1 MYAWNERI
9 TRRRNGKKKEHTPRT
24 NRDVCRKF
32 LKRKERPR
40 PVGRSRS
47 GARLADK
54 SIDLEA
60 YSQQIAEGQPTRE
73 SHLSDSR
80 KVGSRHCQRPN
91 GRLTLPVE
99 DGARVHRRFVGGI
112 LT

>member
-1 MYAWNERI
+1 MA
-9 TRRRNGKKKEHTPRT
+9 TKKEHTPRT
-24 NRDVCRKF
+24 NRDVCRNF

-60 YSQQIAEGQPTRE
+60 YSQQIAHPAFRTGGSTTRE

-99 DGARVHRRFVGGI
+99 DGARVHRRFLGGI

>member
-1 MYAWNERI
+1 YVCMERTYYATSEWQ
-9 TRRRNGKKKEHTPRT
+9 KKRAHTQDEPGR
-24 NRDVCRKF
+24 VPKI

-60 YSQQIAEGQPTRE
+60 YSQQIAV
-73 SHLSDSR
+73 
-80 KVGSRHCQRPN
+80 K
-91 GRLTLPVE
+91 
-99 DGARVHRRFVGGI
+99 I
-112 LT
+112 LL

>member
-1 MYAWNERI
+1 MHVLR
-9 TRRRNGKKKEHTPRT
+9 TFVRRRNGKKKEHTPRT
-24 NRDVCRKF
+24 DRDVYRKF

-80 KVGSRHCQRPN
+80 KVGSRHCQRPS

-99 DGARVHRRFVGGI
+99 DGARVHRRFLGGI